1 MKAASVF
8 LLAATVGTGF
18 LGGIG
23 FLNFIGFGPAMK
35 NTPAEHLVSHWQV
48 LDGYMRVRMPI
59 FGSVIL
65 LSLIGSAVLLV
76 KQPYTQP
83 IWFLIIAVLFILAD
97 IFVATRYNFSFNR
110 MIQSITPET
119 IPGNFEYL
127 RGRSV
132 LGFSIRSV
140 CMIGAFVSTLTA
152 LFLHTARGL
161 QR

>member
-8 LLAATVGTGF
+8 LIAATVGTGF

-35 NTPAEHLVSHWQV
+35 NTPAEHIVPHWQI

-65 LSLIGSAVLLV
+65 LTLIASGILLI
-76 KQPYTQP
+76 KQPYRQP
-83 IWFLIIAVLFILAD
+83 LWLLIIALLFILTD
-97 IFVATRYNFSFNR
+97 LFVAVKYNFPFNR
-110 MIQSITPET
+110 MVQSITPQT

-127 RGRSV
+127 RGQSV

-140 CMIGAFVSTLTA
+140 CMIGSFVSTLTA

>member
-8 LLAATVGTGF
+8 LIAATVGTGF

-35 NTPAEHLVSHWQV
+35 NTPAEHIVPHWQI

-65 LSLIGSAVLLV
+65 LTLIGSGILLI
-76 KQPYTQP
+76 KQPYRQP
-83 IWFLIIAVLFILAD
+83 LWFLIIALLFILTD
-97 IFVATRYNFSFNR
+97 LFVAVKYNFPFNR
-110 MIQSITPET
+110 MVQSITPQT

-127 RGRSV
+127 RGQSV

-140 CMIGAFVSTLTA
+140 CMIGSFVSTLTA
-152 LFLHTARGL
+152 LVLYTAKGL

>member
-8 LLAATVGTGF
+8 LLAATVSTGF

-23 FLNFIGFGPAMK
+23 FLNFIGFGPTMK
-35 NTPAEHLVSHWQV
+35 NTPAEHIVRHWQI

-59 FGSVIL
+59 FGSFIL
-65 LSLIGSAVLLV
+65 LTLIASGILLV
-76 KQPYTQP
+76 KQPYKQP
-83 IWFLIIAVLFILAD
+83 LWFLIIALLFILTD
-97 IFVATRYNFSFNR
+97 LFVAVKYNFPFNR
-110 MIQSITPET
+110 MVQNITPQT

-127 RGRSV
+127 RGQSV

-140 CMIGAFVSTLTA
+140 CMIGSFISTLTA
-152 LFLHTARGL
+152 LFLYTARGL